1 MFRPIGSAVVILTSE
16 LLKTNS
22 SPPLLF
28 KNDLFSA
35 TEQEIEKFASV
46 AGFQTA
52 AGNESGTEPDSLV
65 PIGPMTSG
73 NCQNV
78 SRCRASWLANR
89 KPLPFLG
96 LEV

>member
-1 MFRPIGSAVVILTSE
+1 
-16 LLKTNS
+16 
-22 SPPLLF
+22 LF

-46 AGFQTA
+46 AGFQTV
-52 AGNESGTEPDSLV
+52 AGNESGTEPGSLV
-65 PIGPMTSG
+65 PIGPVTSG

-78 SRCRASWLANR
+78 SRCQAFWVATR
-89 KPLPFLG
+89 KPLLFLG